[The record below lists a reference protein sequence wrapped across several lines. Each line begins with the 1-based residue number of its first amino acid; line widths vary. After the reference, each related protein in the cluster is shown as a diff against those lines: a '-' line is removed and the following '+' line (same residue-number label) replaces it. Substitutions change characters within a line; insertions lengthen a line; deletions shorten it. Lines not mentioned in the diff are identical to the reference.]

1 MSVMSIRID
10 EKKRKQLKTIA
21 SIQGKSMSSIVED
34 LIVEYVDNYVDSNKK
49 SDEISMI
56 MKASENPFEEW
67 SNEEDEA
74 YDDL

>member
-1 MSVMSIRID
+1 MSIRID

-34 LIVEYVDNYVDSNKK
+34 LIVEYVNNFVESNDQ
-49 SDEISMI
+49 SDQLKIM
-56 MKASENPFEEW
+56 MKASETAFDEW
-67 SNEEDEA
+67 SNEEDSI